1 VREAPT
7 ISGDRPAT
15 IGPGRLILVVGP
27 SGAGKDTLL
36 GLARA
41 ACADDGSIVFPRRVV
56 TREASSFEDNEQVSL
71 DAFRQARSQGDFAV
85 HWEAHG
91 HCYALSRAIDD
102 DIRARRTVVANVS
115 RTVVEAL
122 RCAYADVVVIMI
134 TAPAE
139 ILAERLAARA
149 RSSDGPLA
157 DRLGRAV
164 DDAATAP
171 DVTITNVGGV
181 EQHGRE
187 LARVIQGGFEG
198 GKRCVGEAPIS
209 GERQC
214 RSSQR

>member
-1 VREAPT
+1 MEAPA
-7 ISGDRPAT
+7 ISGDQPAT

-56 TREASSFEDNEQVSL
+56 TREASSFEDNEQLSL
-71 DAFRQARSQGDFAV
+71 DGFRQARSQGDFAV

-115 RTVVEAL
+115 RTVVTTL
-122 RCAYADVVVIMI
+122 RRAYADVVVILI

-139 ILAERLAARA
+139 VLAERLAARA
-149 RSSDGPLA
+149 RGSDGRLA

-171 DVTITNVGGV
+171 DVTIANVGSV
-181 EQHGRE
+181 EQHARE
-187 LARVIQGGFEG
+187 LVRVIKGAFAG
-198 GKRCVGEAPIS
+198 GKGCVDEAPRS